1 MLGTID
7 PATDMNGRT
16 IYFPDA
22 EAYRSAGLA
31 GTQLQGTLTW
41 NSPTTEN
48 MRLGDT
54 EEWQIWNL
62 TPDAHPIHLH
72 MVRFELVSRQIV
84 NFKVCNKRFS
94 TKPLRKALQLVRW
107 PLSKMGPTYSP

>member
-1 MLGTID
+1 
-7 PATDMNGRT
+7 MNGRT

-22 EAYRSAGLA
+22 EACHSAGLA

-62 TPDAHPIHLH
+62 APDAHPIHLH
-72 MVRFELVSRQIV
+72 LVRFELVSRRIV
-84 NFKVCNKRFS
+84 NFQGVQQAFFDE
-94 TKPLRKALQLVRW
+94 TIEEGIAV
-107 PLSKMGPTYSP
+107 GPVAII